1 MKVKQI
7 KQRGEPVWLVD
18 GKIDGKRKRMFFDT
32 KPQAERWLKAESKD
46 TTAQQWWLGL
56 TNGDRA
62 DMMDAFER
70 SRDIGF
76 TLRSAVDYFETQGRG
91 NKFLKKCTLG
101 DALGTT
107 GPDKRHKNWEQQP
120 KATGFLGSKVRMG
133 VARASSSTLK
143 SLMYDFRDYIGTDTQ
158 VAAISPEMIE
168 SWVDEGGVRGG
179 DWATITKATSLKRIR
194 GFFTWCIKK
203 DFLSTNPGA
212 KLEGFILDDSEPC
225 YLKLDQVIQ
234 FLKITRKHDPELLT
248 PAALNLFCGI
258 RPSEVRR
265 MTQANISIADREIEL
280 KGKQTKTRRR
290 RFVDISD
297 NCLEWLKLGG
307 KMPLPNLNHRWHT
320 LIAEAK
326 AEMGFDKWP
335 HDCLRHSY
343 CSYYLAAHENAA
355 KAALQ
360 AGHTESIL
368 FRHYRKL
375 VKKEQAEKFWNIY
388 PEDAQDQFKVVAA

>member
-7 KQRGEPVWLVD
+7 KQRGELVWLVD
-18 GKIDGKRKRMFFDT
+18 GRVNGKRQRMFFDT

-179 DWATITKATSLKRIR
+179 DWATITKATNLKRIR

-234 FLKITRKHDPELLT
+234 FLEITRKHDPELLT

-326 AEMGFDKWP
+326 AELGFEKWP

>member
-7 KQRGEPVWLVD
+7 KQRGELVWLVD
-18 GKIDGKRKRMFFDT
+18 GRVNGKRQRMFFDT

-133 VARASSSTLK
+133 VARASLSTLK
-143 SLMYDFRDYIGTDTQ
+143 SLMYDFRDYIGADTQ
-158 VAAISPEMIE
+158 VATISPEMIE

-225 YLKLDQVIQ
+225 YLKLDQVIE
-234 FLKITRKHDPELLT
+234 FLEITRKHDPELLT